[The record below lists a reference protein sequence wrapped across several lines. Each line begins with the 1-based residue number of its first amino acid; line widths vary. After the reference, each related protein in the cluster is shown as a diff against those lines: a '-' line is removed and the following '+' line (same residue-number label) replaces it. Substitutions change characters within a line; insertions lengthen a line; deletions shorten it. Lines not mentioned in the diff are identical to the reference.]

1 MNEMCKYCETSGT
14 CLEIAEYNSFYCRLH
29 RRIPIVIEKTYEE
42 LEKENQHLKEEFDRM
57 FAIYHSRK
65 LIKKFDDEYDE
76 EDKMKN
82 PNRDYACVCPDA
94 EEVYKRY
101 YKLKEQ
107 LKQKEDIINKAKEYI
122 KNNPLYDIDVYE
134 YSICLNGIDDEQ
146 TKKDLLEILDNK
158 GE

>member
-1 MNEMCKYCETSGT
+1 MNEMCKYCKTSGT
-14 CLEIAEYNSFYCRLH
+14 CLEIAEYNSIYCRLH

-42 LEKENQHLKEEFDRM
+42 LKKENQQLKEEFDRM

-65 LIKKFDDEYDE
+65 LIKKFNDEYDE

-122 KNNPLYDIDVYE
+122 ENNPLYDIDVYE

-146 TKKDLLEILDNK
+146 TRKELLEILDNK